1 MERMLPQNKTTPR
14 TTPKFLTKP
23 ENRSL
28 FINWIAGLLGGL
40 ASTTIFSPLDLART
54 RHIILATTNSY
65 GIVKY
70 GGFMQTLNKIYL
82 DEGLRGLYKGYCATA
97 VTIPVFHS
105 IYFSVFYRAKSYLKE
120 NWTSETRPVV
130 RDVAASA
137 VTGLIANTVTNP
149 FWVVRTRIQSQF
161 LHREEKVPKY
171 TGLLPGLS
179 QMYKEEGYRS
189 LFKGLLASYLGLAHC
204 IILFPLYEQLK
215 TMLADPQGK
224 LTNTDILIASNISKF
239 IAMTATYPHI
249 VVRARL
255 QDHRTPKISSPSAG
269 KEGMKMVDKY

>member
-1 MERMLPQNKTTPR
+1 MKAFADFIKVLFQ
-14 TTPKFLTKP
+14 
-23 ENRSL
+23 SL
-28 FINWIAGLLGGL
+28 FHQI
-40 ASTTIFSPLDLART
+40 DL
-54 RHIILATTNSY
+54 
-65 GIVKY
+65 
-70 GGFMQTLNKIYL
+70 FP
-82 DEGLRGLYKGYCATA
+82 GYCATA

-179 QMYKEEGYRS
+179 QMYKEVRDFRIFAVTYC
-189 LFKGLLASYLGLAHC
+189 ALGR
-204 IILFPLYEQLK
+204 
-215 TMLADPQGK
+215 
-224 LTNTDILIASNISKF
+224 
-239 IAMTATYPHI
+239 
-249 VVRARL
+249 V
-255 QDHRTPKISSPSAG
+255 
-269 KEGMKMVDKY
+269 

>member
-1 MERMLPQNKTTPR
+1 L
-14 TTPKFLTKP
+14 
-23 ENRSL
+23 NR
-28 FINWIAGLLGGL
+28 
-40 ASTTIFSPLDLART
+40 
-54 RHIILATTNSY
+54 
-65 GIVKY
+65 
-70 GGFMQTLNKIYL
+70 IYL
-82 DEGLRGLYKGYCATA
+82 DEGIRGLYKGYCATA

-120 NWTSETRPVV
+120 NWTSENRPVV
-130 RDVAASA
+130 RDVVASA
-137 VTGLIANTVTNP
+137 ITGLIANTVTNP

-224 LTNTDILIASNISKF
+224 LTNTDILVASNISKF

-255 QDHRTPKISSPSAG
+255 QDHRTPKVSGQSAG
-269 KEGMKMVDKY
+269 KESLKMVDKYGATISSVIKSAYQKEGLKGLYSGLKIDLVRVLPANSITFIMFEYIKRRLEEALPREEKL